1 MMTSVIE
8 FRGITKRF
16 GRSDVLRGVDLS
28 VASGR
33 VMGLIG
39 PNGAGKT
46 TLLKLLLGLVHP
58 TSGEILVG
66 GTRIGKDDSYRAQ
79 IGYMPQLTR
88 LPDNLTATEL
98 FAVIRGVRGDSFS
111 VDHDIIERLRLGE
124 HLDKPLKVLSG
135 GTRQKVNA
143 AMALYYR
150 PSILVLDEPTSGLDA
165 LSSTTLKDTIR
176 ARRDEGA
183 TVLVTSH
190 IMTELEELCDEVA
203 FLVDGRVGYV
213 GPIDELTART
223 RQSSLE
229 RAIASLMIREVA

>member
-1 MMTSVIE
+1 MTSMIE

-16 GRSDVLRGVDLS
+16 GRTDVLSGVDLS
-28 VASGR
+28 VASGS

-46 TLLKLLLGLVHP
+46 TLLKLLLGLAHP
-58 TSGEILVG
+58 TTGEILVAG
-66 GTRIGKDDSYRAQ
+66 QRVGNDESYRAR
-79 IGYMPQLTR
+79 IGYMPQITR
-88 LPDNLTATEL
+88 LPDNLTASEL
-98 FAVIRGVRGDSFS
+98 FDVIRGVRAPSIS
-111 VDHDIIERLRLGE
+111 IDHEIIAQFRLGD
-124 HLDKPLKVLSG
+124 HLDKPLKILSG
-135 GTRQKVNA
+135 GTRQRVNA
-143 AMALYYR
+143 ALALYYR
-150 PSILVLDEPTSGLDA
+150 PSILVLDEPTAGLDA

-213 GPIDELTART
+213 GSIDELTTRT
-223 RQSSLE
+223 RQVSLE